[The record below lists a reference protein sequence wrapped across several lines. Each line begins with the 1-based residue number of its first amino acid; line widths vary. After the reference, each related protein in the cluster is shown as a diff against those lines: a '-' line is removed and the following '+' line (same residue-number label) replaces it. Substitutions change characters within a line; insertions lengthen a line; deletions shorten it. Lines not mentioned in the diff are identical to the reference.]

1 MEKLDGSQDIKLS
14 CRNVWKIYGDN
25 SDSFF
30 INGSGK
36 IDDPQGHTNTIL
48 KSDHIVANAD
58 VSFDVYA
65 GEIFVIMGLSGSGK
79 STIVRCLSRLV
90 EPTAGDIILDGEN
103 LLEKTPEELIEIRRH
118 KMGMVFQRKQGW
130 PLGCSAGLPV

>member
-1 MEKLDGSQDIKLS
+1 MENYDAGQTVKLS

-36 IDDPQGHTNTIL
+36 INDPQGHTSKIL

-58 VSFDVYA
+58 VSFDV
-65 GEIFVIMGLSGSGK
+65 
-79 STIVRCLSRLV
+79 
-90 EPTAGDIILDGEN
+90 
-103 LLEKTPEELIEIRRH
+103 
-118 KMGMVFQRKQGW
+118 
-130 PLGCSAGLPV
+130 